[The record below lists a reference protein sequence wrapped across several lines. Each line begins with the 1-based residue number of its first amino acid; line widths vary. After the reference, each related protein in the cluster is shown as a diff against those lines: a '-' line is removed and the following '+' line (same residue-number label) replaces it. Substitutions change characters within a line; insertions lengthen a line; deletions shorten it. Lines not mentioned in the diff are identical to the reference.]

1 MIGIPNDLSKYV
13 SSFHSGTNKL
23 SILSKQQCERLQYPI
38 SCSILTS
45 FRLLIIAAFAYQSCL
60 IMLENLFAPLAF
72 VSSHLVVLAGF
83 DAREVIGVSRFGAPT
98 LFPKGG
104 T

>member
-1 MIGIPNDLSKYV
+1 
-13 SSFHSGTNKL
+13 
-23 SILSKQQCERLQYPI
+23 
-38 SCSILTS
+38 
-45 FRLLIIAAFAYQSCL
+45 
-60 IMLENLFAPLAF
+60 MLENLFAPLAF